1 VISSKGCELDGGNT
15 IDLCGLTSPEEIF
28 NLHPKIRWAAFSS
41 EGGKLAFAQ
50 MRPGLVSYTPEK
62 EDRAFMEFGPQL
74 MTGIAERLSPTGGA
88 GRVESLVVNLEKD
101 SVLLT
106 QVRGGYLALSADRA
120 EAPEVFKAVEPL
132 IRRL

>member
-1 VISSKGCELDGGNT
+1 MSTLI
-15 IDLCGLTSPEEIF
+15 SPEEIF
-28 NLHPKIRWAAFSS
+28 QLHLKIRWTSFSTESGRIAFS
-41 EGGKLAFAQ
+41 Q
-50 MRPGLVSYTPEK
+50 MRPGLTSYTSER

-88 GRVESLVVNLEKD
+88 GKVQSLIVNLEKD

-106 QVRGGYLALSADRA
+106 PLRGGYLAISADRTDA
-120 EAPEVFKAVEPL
+120 AEVFKEVEPM